1 MNDNGMIEMTVERYV
16 ELVAAEEEL
25 ERLMAAGVDNWEG
38 Y

>member
-1 MNDNGMIEMTVERYV
+1 MTNYGMIEIAVDRYL